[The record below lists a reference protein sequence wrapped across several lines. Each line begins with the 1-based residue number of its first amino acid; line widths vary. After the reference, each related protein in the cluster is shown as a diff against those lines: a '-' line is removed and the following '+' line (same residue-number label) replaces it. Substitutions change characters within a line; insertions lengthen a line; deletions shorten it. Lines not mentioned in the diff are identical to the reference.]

1 LCLLDNMID
10 IIRNLDRIPGFD
22 AVFQEIKSGNKSVS
36 VSGLVGS
43 SRTLLAAW
51 LFKKFSRPILY
62 ISPDQE
68 SSEKALTD
76 FKTYLGDRAA
86 DLYPSWE
93 IQPYEIRA
101 PHAENIGDRLK
112 ILYDLQYG
120 RKSVACA
127 PATALIEPTIEKK
140 DLLNLAFEIK
150 RGDSIEPNRLAG
162 RLLRMG
168 FVRRPMVEQLGDF
181 AVRGGIIDIFPATAP
196 EPVRIE
202 LFGDEVDSLRSFS
215 VLTQRSLSQI
225 DSTVILPLRETLVD
239 SGVVETAGE
248 LLPQE
253 KAVALHQALGPN
265 HAFDGL
271 EFFRQL
277 FTEDK
282 SSIVDFLGE
291 EAVVIKDDFSSIK
304 NEIESVLEKAA
315 DRYDDRSDYPFGSP
329 DEIFISCDRL
339 INHLQNR
346 TNIDLLGLLK
356 TETNAINIRSTPQE
370 PFGSHIKIFTEK
382 LNGYREQGYSSIIFC
397 DGENQK
403 TRLAELLYD
412 YDIEIPM
419 ENSRISSGF
428 GLPDIKLWF
437 LTDHEIFARTRPRRK
452 IRRFKEGIALSSYQS
467 LQPGDFVVHIDYG
480 IGKYKGLKTL
490 TVDGRRRDCLL
501 IFYAGDDKVYVPIE
515 EFSRVQKFAGK
526 DGKPTLSRL
535 GTGAWEKTKAR
546 ARKGIMDMARD
557 LIALY
562 ARRQVLGGFAHK
574 KDTPWL
580 MELEAS
586 FEYEETPD
594 QLAAINDIKAD
605 MEKSAPMDR
614 LICGDVGYGKTEVA
628 IRAAFKAVESGKQ
641 VAVLVPTTILAQQH
655 LTTFRERLAA
665 FPVKIELLSRFRS
678 PGQSKLVKEGMKNG
692 TVDIVIGTHK
702 LLQKDI
708 EFKDLGLLVVDEEQ
722 RFGVA
727 HKEKIRKLR
736 SQVDTLTLT
745 ATPIPRTLQLSLLG
759 ARDMS
764 IINTPPKD
772 RLPIVTEVSLFSE
785 KAIIDAINR
794 ELIRGGQI
802 FFVHNRVESI
812 YAIFRYLKKLMPA
825 AGIVVG
831 HGQMPERQLERVMID
846 FIDKKYQ
853 VLLAT
858 TIIESGLDM
867 PSVNTIVIDRAD
879 KLGLAQLY
887 QLRGRVGRSSRRAYA
902 HLLVPP
908 LKLMKEKARKRLR
921 AIEEFTE
928 LGSGFHLAM
937 RDLEIR
943 GAGNILGAQQHGFIE
958 EIGFDLYCR
967 LVEEAIAELKQK
979 EPPRKKIE
987 IRIQTDLE
995 LFIPDSYI
1003 DEPDLR
1009 VEIYRNI
1016 AEIDDFESL
1025 ESLSDEIIDRYG
1037 KYPKAVEDLLDLAA
1051 SRILLSELGAQR
1063 LALKNGDLLIEF
1075 RQDKTFTKQEIE
1087 GWRKRIQGKME
1098 FKSARGFAIKL
1109 KLEKSDGNLL
1119 KKTLQLLSGRRRLES
1134 HEHSVA

>member
-1 LCLLDNMID
+1 MIER
-10 IIRNLDRIPGFD
+10 IKNLDRIPGFR
-22 AVFQEIKSGNKSVS
+22 AILEELKNGKKSIS

-51 LFKKFSRPILY
+51 LFRLCSRPVLY
-62 ISPDQE
+62 ISCDQE
-68 SSEKALTD
+68 SSEKAFID
-76 FKTYLGDRAA
+76 FKTYLDDGSVAS
-86 DLYPSWE
+86 YPSWE

-112 ILYDLQYG
+112 VLYDLQCG
-120 RKSVACA
+120 RKSVICA
-127 PATALIEPTIEKK
+127 PAAALIEPTIEKT
-140 DLLNLAFEIK
+140 DLSKLALQIK
-150 RGDSIEPNRLAG
+150 KGDSINPDHLVNRLIN
-162 RLLRMG
+162 MG

-181 AVRGGIIDIFPATAP
+181 AVRGGIIDVFPATAP

-202 LFGDEVDSLRSFS
+202 LFGDEVDSMRAFS
-215 VLTQRSLSQI
+215 VLTQRSLSGI
-225 DSTVILPLRETLVD
+225 DSAVILPLREISVD
-239 SGVVETAGE
+239 SDLIETAGE
-248 LLPQE
+248 LLTQE
-253 KAVALHQALGPN
+253 KAIALHQALGPN
-265 HAFDGL
+265 HAYDGL

-277 FTEDK
+277 FTDDK
-282 SSIVDFLGE
+282 SSILDFLEGE
-291 EAVVIKDDFSSIK
+291 TIVIKDDPDSIRD
-304 NEIESVLEKAA
+304 EIENVFEKAA
-315 DRYDDRSDYPFGSP
+315 GRYDDRGDYPFGSP
-329 DEIFISCDRL
+329 DEVFIGFDKMESL
-339 INHLQNR
+339 LQGYSG
-346 TNIDLLGLLK
+346 IELSGILK
-356 TETNAINIRSTPQE
+356 AESDSIEIRSTPQE
-370 PFGSHIKIFTEK
+370 PFGSHIKIFADK
-382 LNGYREQGYSSIIFC
+382 LNEYQKQGYTSIVFC

-403 TRLAELLYD
+403 IRLGELLGD
-412 YDIEIPM
+412 YDIDIPL
-419 ENSRISSGF
+419 EKNRISSGF
-428 GLPDIKLWF
+428 GFPDIRLWF

-467 LQPGDFVVHIDYG
+467 LKPGDYVVHIDYG
-480 IGKYKGLKTL
+480 IGKYRGLETL
-490 TVDGRRRDCLL
+490 IVDGRKRDCLL
-501 IFYAGDDKVYVPIE
+501 IFYAGDDKLYVPIE
-515 EFSRVQKFAGK
+515 EFSGVQKFAGK
-526 DGKPTLSRL
+526 EGKPALSRL

-546 ARKGIMDMARD
+546 ARKGIMNMARD
-557 LIALY
+557 LVALY
-562 ARRQVLGGFAHK
+562 ARRQALGGFAHK

-594 QLAAINDIKAD
+594 QLAAINEIKGD
-605 MEKSAPMDR
+605 LEKPVPMDR

-665 FPVKIELLSRFRS
+665 FPIKIEMLSRFRS
-678 PGQSKLVKEGMKNG
+678 PKESKLVKEGLKNG

-708 EFKDLGLLVVDEEQ
+708 EFKDLALLVVDEEQ
-722 RFGVA
+722 RFGVT

-764 IINTPPKD
+764 VINTPPKD
-772 RLPIVTEVSLFSE
+772 RLPIVTEVSLFSQ
-785 KAIIDAINR
+785 KTIADAINR
-794 ELIRGGQI
+794 ELIRGGQVY
-802 FFVHNRVESI
+802 FVHNRVESI
-812 YAIFRYLKKLMPA
+812 YAIYRYLKKLIPA
-825 AGIVVG
+825 VSIVVG
-831 HGQMPERQLERVMID
+831 HGQMPERQLERVMLD

-858 TIIESGLDM
+858 TIIESGLDI

-967 LVEEAIAELKQK
+967 LVEEAVAELKQK

-987 IRIQTDLE
+987 FRIQTDLD

-1003 DEPDLR
+1003 EEPDLR
-1009 VEIYRNI
+1009 VELYRNV
-1016 AEIDDFESL
+1016 AEIDSFEKL
-1025 ESLSDEIIDRYG
+1025 EILAAEIQDRYG
-1037 KYPKAVEDLLDLAA
+1037 KYPRAVEDLLNL
-1051 SRILLSELGAQR
+1051 SYCRLLLSDLGAER
-1063 LALKNGDLLIEF
+1063 LSLKNGDLLIEF
-1075 RQDKTFTKQEIE
+1075 RQDKTFSRQEIE
-1087 GWRKRIQGKME
+1087 GWRKRIRGKME
-1098 FKSARGFAIKL
+1098 FKSTGGLAVKL

-1119 KKTLQLLSGRRRLES
+1119 RKTLQTLLGRGKFEGR
-1134 HEHSVA
+1134 EHSVAK